1 MPLRR
6 LRSYRK
12 TLAFRLTLWYAGVF
26 AVSSCIAFLLF
37 YTLITSVFRDRTD
50 QDLLGQARE
59 FSAILSTRG
68 LEAVK
73 SLAML
78 EAQAAGVKK
87 VFFRLLSSRGEVFSS
102 SNMSYWQ
109 DIDIRE
115 AAIKQLVRD
124 RKNVFETVT
133 VPNRKDKVRI
143 LHVMVGTG
151 VILQI
156 GQSMEADSRFI
167 DAFKNIFFITMVL
180 LVGVSAGVGWFMAKR
195 AVSGVAAVT
204 RTAQEI
210 SGGTLDK
217 RVPVGTRG
225 DEIDQLAATFNQMLG
240 RIQALIT
247 EIKEMSDNIAH
258 DLKSPIT
265 RIRGMAEVTL
275 TTGKGI
281 EEYESMAA
289 GTVEECDRLLDMI
302 NTMLMITKAESGL
315 HQLDEQQVD
324 MARLVRDA
332 CELLAPVAEDSG
344 LSLACEAPETSPV
357 VGDPR
362 MIQRI
367 LANLIDNAVKYTPSG
382 GTVKVSLSEKAGEEV
397 VVAVQDTGIGIPA
410 GDLPHVFERFY
421 RCDQSRSEPGT
432 GLGLSLAR
440 ALARAHNGDI
450 TVTSVLGQG
459 STFTLIL
466 SRDKGTKMQRHK
478 GIIREVFFCFVPLSL
493 CPFLF

>member
-59 FSAILSTRG
+59 ISAILSTRG

-217 RVPVGTRG
+217 RVPVGTRD

-281 EEYESMAA
+281 EEYENMAA

-332 CELLAPVAEDSG
+332 CELLAPVAEDRG

-367 LANLIDNAVKYTPSG
+367 FANLLDNAVKYTPSG
-382 GTVKVSLSEKAGEEV
+382 GTVKVSLSEKGGEAV

-450 TVTSVLGQG
+450 TVTSALGQG

-466 SRDKGTKMQRHK
+466 PRNKGT
-478 GIIREVFFCFVPLSL
+478 
-493 CPFLF
+493 

>member
-1 MPLRR
+1 MPLKR

-26 AVSSCIAFLLF
+26 AVSAGVAFLLF
-37 YTLITSVFRDRTD
+37 YTLITAVFRDRTD
-50 QDLLGQARE
+50 QELLAQARE
-59 FSAILSTRG
+59 FSATLSSRG
-68 LEAVK
+68 MEAVRN
-73 SLAML
+73 LAML

-109 DIDIRE
+109 DIDIRQE
-115 AAIKQLVRD
+115 AIKELLRD
-124 RKNVFETVT
+124 RNSVFETVSI
-133 VPNRKDKVRI
+133 PNRKDKIRVA
-143 LHVMVGTG
+143 HVLIGTG

-167 DAFKNIFFITMVL
+167 DAFKNIFLVTTVL
-180 LVGVSAGVGWFMAKR
+180 LLGLAAGMGWFMARR
-195 AVSGVAAVT
+195 AVSGVEAVT

-210 SGGTLDK
+210 SGGTLAK

-240 RIQALIT
+240 RIQTLVT

-281 EEYESMAA
+281 EEYENMAA

-302 NTMLMITKAESGL
+302 NTMLMITKTESGV
-315 HQLDEQQVD
+315 HPLDYQQVD
-324 MARLVRDA
+324 MPRLVRDA
-332 CELLAPVAEDSG
+332 CELMGTVAEDRG
-344 LSLACEAPETSPV
+344 LTLACETPETLPL

-367 LANLIDNAVKYTPSG
+367 LANLLDNAIKYTPFG
-382 GTVKVSLSEKAGEEV
+382 GRVKVSLSETDGGEALV
-397 VVAVQDTGIGIPA
+397 TVHDTGMGIPPD
-410 GDLPHVFERFY
+410 DLPHIFERFY

-440 ALARAHNGDI
+440 ALTRAHQGDI
-450 TVTSVLGQG
+450 TVTSTLGQG

-466 SRDKGTKMQRHK
+466 PKTRSNQTSSIEKH
-478 GIIREVFFCFVPLSL
+478 V
-493 CPFLF
+493 

>member
-1 MPLRR
+1 MPLER
-6 LRSYRK
+6 LLSYRK
-12 TLAFRLTLWYAGVF
+12 TLAFRLTLWYGGVF
-26 AVSSCIAFLLF
+26 AVCSCIAFLLF
-37 YTLITSVFRDRTD
+37 YTMITSVFRERTD
-50 QDLLGQARE
+50 QELLAQSRE
-59 FSAILSTRG
+59 FSATLSTRG
-68 LEAVK
+68 LDAVK

-115 AAIKQLVRD
+115 HAIKELLRD
-124 RKNVFETVT
+124 RKSVFETVSI
-133 VPNRKDKVRI
+133 PNRIDKVRVV
-143 LHVMVGTG
+143 HVLVGTG

-167 DAFKNIFFITMVL
+167 DAFKNIFLITMVL
-180 LVGVSAGVGWFMAKR
+180 LVALAAGVGWFMARR

-240 RIQALIT
+240 RIETLIT

-275 TTGKGI
+275 TTGNGI
-281 EEYESMAA
+281 EEYERMAA
-289 GTVEECDRLLDMI
+289 ATVEECDRLLDMI
-302 NTMLMITKAESGL
+302 NTMLMITKTESGL
-315 HQLDEQQVD
+315 HQLDYRELD

-332 CELLAPVAEDSG
+332 CELMETVAEDKG
-344 LSLACEAPETSPV
+344 LRLACETPETFPLA
-357 VGDPR
+357 GDPR

-367 LANLIDNAVKYTPSG
+367 LTNLLDNAIKYTGSG
-382 GTVKVSLSEKAGEEV
+382 GTVRVSLSEKENKDAL
-397 VVAVQDTGIGIPA
+397 VAVQDTGLGIPPE
-410 GDLPHVFERFY
+410 DLSRVFERFF
-421 RCDQSRSEPGT
+421 RCDHSRSEPGT

-440 ALARAHNGDI
+440 ALARAHQGDI
-450 TVTSVLGQG
+450 TVNSTLGQG
-459 STFTLIL
+459 STFTLTL
-466 SRDKGTKMQRHK
+466 PRNKGT
-478 GIIREVFFCFVPLSL
+478 
-493 CPFLF
+493 